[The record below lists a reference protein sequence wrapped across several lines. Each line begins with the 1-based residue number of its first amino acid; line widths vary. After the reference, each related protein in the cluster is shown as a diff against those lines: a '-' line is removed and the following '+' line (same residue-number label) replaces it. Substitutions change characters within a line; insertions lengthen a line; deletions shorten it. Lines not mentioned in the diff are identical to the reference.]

1 MSLSEQPYREL
12 RARILDGRLEPGTP
26 LKERD
31 LCADLHVSRTPI
43 REALRRLSADGLAE
57 IRPGRSIIVARFDSQ
72 EIEEIFELGIVLES
86 FVAGLA
92 AAKATPDDIAR
103 LAAILDDMQKAVDAG
118 PARHAAYIQL
128 DRDFHEH
135 LSAIARNRR
144 VSDMLRQ
151 AVSFRVLLDVFT
163 DYDSPDFATSL
174 AQHRTILSAIEARDA
189 DWASAAM
196 RTHIMTGR
204 SVKSRRRAA

>member
-103 LAAILDDMQKAVDAG
+103 LAAIIDDMQKAVDAG

>member
-174 AQHRTILSAIEARDA
+174 AQHRTILGAIEARDA

>member
-189 DWASAAM
+189 DWE
-196 RTHIMTGR
+196 IGR
-204 SVKSRRRAA
+204 AHV

>member
-103 LAAILDDMQKAVDAG
+103 LAAILDDMQKAVDAA

-174 AQHRTILSAIEARDA
+174 AQHRTILGAIEARDA